1 MKNVLF
7 AFVLGLASLSVSAV
21 ETEATVSL
29 TSDFVYRGQLVTEDP
44 SVSVD
49 LTVAN
54 IWEGLFVT
62 GVATTTELT
71 PVSDMVRVRSEAG
84 VGYAF
89 GLGDLEVTASVNRV
103 FNPVV
108 FAENYNEARFTAR
121 YNWLFA
127 EVGQGFTSD
136 VNDDTY
142 LSVGAEFQ
150 PADKLTVGGLVSAVR
165 YDQDSEHFI
174 DSSNSRF
181 NHAEVFASYNV
192 WQGLDVFANYTY
204 GLRDELGNDIDNR
217 VFGGVRYNF

>member
-1 MKNVLF
+1 MKNVFL
-7 AFVLGLASLSVSAV
+7 AVILGFASLSVSAV
-21 ETEATVSL
+21 ETEATVSV

-44 SVSVD
+44 SVAVD
-49 LTVAN
+49 FTVGN

-62 GVATTTELT
+62 GSATTTELT

-89 GLGDLEVTASVNRV
+89 GLGDLEVTTSVNRV

-108 FAENYNEARFTAR
+108 FSQNYNEARLTAR

-142 LSVGAEFQ
+142 FAVGADFQ
-150 PADKLTVGGLVSAVR
+150 PLDRVTVGGLVSAVR
-165 YDQDSEHFI
+165 YDQDSERFI
-174 DSSNSRF
+174 SRSNSRF
-181 NHAEVFASYNV
+181 NHAEVFASWNV
-192 WQGLDVFANYTY
+192 WQNLDLFANYTY
-204 GLRDELGNDIDNR
+204 GLRDGNGVDIDNR
-217 VFGGVRYNF
+217 VYGGLRYSF